1 MKNLKFEDLMDL
13 FLRSKKNKNYEEIL
27 SIHQEF
33 ERRVEKRK
41 LMGKKPMKTS
51 ISGFEQTKL
60 WLNNNE
66 DLANRNINKV
76 NNIKSKRRNLR
87 NENDINKK
95 NTLW

>member
-1 MKNLKFEDLMDL
+1 MDL

-27 SIHQEF
+27 SIHQEL
-33 ERRVEKRK
+33 ERRVKKRK

-66 DLANRNINKV
+66 DLANKNIKKV
-76 NNIKSKRRNLR
+76 NNIKSNRINLR
-87 NENDINKK
+87 NENNINKK

>member
-1 MKNLKFEDLMDL
+1 MDL
-13 FLRSKKNKNYEEIL
+13 FLRSKNNKNYKEIL

-51 ISGFEQTKL
+51 ISGFQQTRL
-60 WLNNNE
+60 WLNNNK
-66 DLANRNINKV
+66 DLANRDIKKV
-76 NNIKSKRRNLR
+76 KNIKSRRSNLR
-87 NENDINKK
+87 NDNDINKK

>member
-13 FLRSKKNKNYEEIL
+13 FLRSKNNKNYEEIL

-33 ERRVEKRK
+33 ERRIKKRK

-51 ISGFEQTKL
+51 ISGFEQTRL
-60 WLNNNE
+60 WLNSNT
-66 DLANRNINKV
+66 DLAIRSNKKDI
-76 NNIKSKRRNLR
+76 NIKSKRRNLR
-87 NENDINKK
+87 NDNDINKK

>member
-13 FLRSKKNKNYEEIL
+13 FLRSKNNKNYEEIL

-51 ISGFEQTKL
+51 ISGFQQTRL
-60 WLNNNE
+60 WLNNNKE
-66 DLANRNINKV
+66 LANRDIKKV
-76 NNIKSKRRNLR
+76 KNIKSRRSNLR
-87 NENDINKK
+87 NDNDINKK

>member
-13 FLRSKKNKNYEEIL
+13 FLRSKNNKNYEEIL

-51 ISGFEQTKL
+51 ISGFQQTKL
-60 WLNNNE
+60 WL
-66 DLANRNINKV
+66 IKV
-76 NNIKSKRRNLR
+76 RGGL
-87 NENDINKK
+87 
-95 NTLW
+95 

>member
-1 MKNLKFEDLMDL
+1 MNL

-41 LMGKKPMKTS
+41 LMGKKLMKTS

-66 DLANRNINKV
+66 DLAKKNIKKV

>member
-1 MKNLKFEDLMDL
+1 MDL
-13 FLRSKKNKNYEEIL
+13 FLRSKNNKNYEEIL

-66 DLANRNINKV
+66 DLANKNIKKV

>member
-13 FLRSKKNKNYEEIL
+13 FLRSKKSKNYEEIL
-27 SIHQEF
+27 IIHKEF

-66 DLANRNINKV
+66 DLTNKNIKKV

>member
-1 MKNLKFEDLMDL
+1 MDL

-66 DLANRNINKV
+66 DLTNKNIKKV

>member
-1 MKNLKFEDLMDL
+1 MDL
-13 FLRSKKNKNYEEIL
+13 FLRSKNNKNYEEIL

-51 ISGFEQTKL
+51 ISGFQQTRL
-60 WLNNNE
+60 WLNNNK
-66 DLANRNINKV
+66 DLANRDIKKV
-76 NNIKSKRRNLR
+76 KNIKSRRSNLR
-87 NENDINKK
+87 NDNDINKK

>member
-66 DLANRNINKV
+66 DLANKNIKKV

>member
-1 MKNLKFEDLMDL
+1 MDL

-66 DLANRNINKV
+66 DLANKNIKKV

>member
-1 MKNLKFEDLMDL
+1 MDL
-13 FLRSKKNKNYEEIL
+13 FLRSKNNKNYEEIL

-51 ISGFEQTKL
+51 ISGFQQTKL
-60 WLNNNE
+60 WLNNNK
-66 DLANRNINKV
+66 DLANRDIKKV
-76 NNIKSKRRNLR
+76 KNIKSKRSNLR

>member
-13 FLRSKKNKNYEEIL
+13 FLRSKNNKNYEEIL

-33 ERRVEKRK
+33 ERRVKKRK

-66 DLANRNINKV
+66 DLTNKNIKKV

-87 NENDINKK
+87 NDNDINKK

>member
-1 MKNLKFEDLMDL
+1 MDL

-33 ERRVEKRK
+33 ARRVEKRK

-66 DLANRNINKV
+66 DLANKNIKKV

>member
-27 SIHQEF
+27 SIHQEL
-33 ERRVEKRK
+33 ERRVKKRK

-66 DLANRNINKV
+66 DLANRNIKKI

-87 NENDINKK
+87 NESDINKK

>member
-1 MKNLKFEDLMDL
+1 MDL

-66 DLANRNINKV
+66 DLANKNIKKV
-76 NNIKSKRRNLR
+76 NNIQSKRRNLR

>member
-1 MKNLKFEDLMDL
+1 MKNLKFEDLMNL

-41 LMGKKPMKTS
+41 LMGKKLMKTS

-66 DLANRNINKV
+66 DLAKKNIKKV

>member
-13 FLRSKKNKNYEEIL
+13 FLRSKNNKNYEEIL

-51 ISGFEQTKL
+51 ISGFQQTRL
-60 WLNNNE
+60 WLNNNK
-66 DLANRNINKV
+66 DLANRDIKKV
-76 NNIKSKRRNLR
+76 KNIKSRRSNLR
-87 NENDINKK
+87 NDNDINKK

>member
-66 DLANRNINKV
+66 DLANRNIKKI

-87 NENDINKK
+87 NESDINKK

>member
-1 MKNLKFEDLMDL
+1 MDL
-13 FLRSKKNKNYEEIL
+13 FLRSKNNKNYEEIL

-51 ISGFEQTKL
+51 ISGFQQTKL
-60 WLNNNE
+60 WLNNNK
-66 DLANRNINKV
+66 DLANRDIKKV
-76 NNIKSKRRNLR
+76 KNIKSRRSNLR
-87 NENDINKK
+87 NDNDINKK

>member
-1 MKNLKFEDLMDL
+1 MDL

-66 DLANRNINKV
+66 DLANRNIKKI

-87 NENDINKK
+87 NESDINKK

>member
-66 DLANRNINKV
+66 DLANKNIKKV

-95 NTLW
+95 NTIW

>member
-1 MKNLKFEDLMDL
+1 MDL

-51 ISGFEQTKL
+51 ISGFEQTRL

-66 DLANRNINKV
+66 DLANKNIKKV

>member
-1 MKNLKFEDLMDL
+1 MDL
-13 FLRSKKNKNYEEIL
+13 FLSSKKNKNYEEIL

>member
-1 MKNLKFEDLMDL
+1 MDL

-66 DLANRNINKV
+66 DLANKNIKKV
-76 NNIKSKRRNLR
+76 NNIKSKRINLR
-87 NENDINKK
+87 NENNINKK